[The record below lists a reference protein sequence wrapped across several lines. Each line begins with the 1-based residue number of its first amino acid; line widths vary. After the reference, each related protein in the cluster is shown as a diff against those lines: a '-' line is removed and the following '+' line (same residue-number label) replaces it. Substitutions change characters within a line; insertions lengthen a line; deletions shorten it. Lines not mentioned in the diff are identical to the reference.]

1 MIQLCRVDRF
11 CRPVVFW
18 KRKVDFRQQGFHS
31 RLGVAWQIDCMDA
44 LPPASLRWP
53 ARMLAW
59 LALFALFT
67 PLSSAIAAETRCVIL
82 EVFVRGDSERSTQA
96 REFIDKTYGA
106 RKGVKIVYRDV
117 EAKESNLERLYSIAK
132 HFKIETPGLPAVYV
146 AGRFDHGWDEKVS
159 PGRLDE
165 ALTVEVFV
173 RHDCPRCQQAKPFLQ
188 NTVAPKY
195 PGFKF
200 VFKDI
205 VLEAGASAR
214 MNEVAQRYR
223 VTGTGVPS
231 VHAAGKFQVGF
242 NDIVSTGKQWE
253 DTLRAVTLECKPEA
267 PAAPATAPPQS
278 RLDRDPRFHYPS
290 AWGQVYAQ
298 DAPPPAADDDTA
310 APPPAL
316 DDAALP
322 PPSADEP
329 TTALK
334 PVLDDAPDAPASSS
348 KPKLIL
354 PEETGA
360 TEAVTVAPSQSSDV
374 VHLPLIGDVNWRAWG
389 LPAFTIMVGLVDG
402 FNPCAMW
409 VLMFLLSVLVNL
421 KDRRKIVAVAG
432 SFVFISGA
440 AYYLF
445 MAAWLNVFHLIG
457 LVRAAQIAL
466 GILGTTVGVIH
477 VKDFFAFKKG
487 VSLSIP
493 ETAKSSVAARVRKIV
508 MAESLLGAIIG
519 ASVLAV
525 LVNIVELLCTAG
537 LPAMYTGVLHMQQL
551 PRWVEHLYLLLYIG
565 AYMFDDSLMV
575 AVVVITL
582 GKHRLQ
588 ETGGRVLK
596 LISGSVILAIGLL
609 MLFKPEWLG

>member
-1 MIQLCRVDRF
+1 M
-11 CRPVVFW
+11 
-18 KRKVDFRQQGFHS
+18 
-31 RLGVAWQIDCMDA
+31 
-44 LPPASLRWP
+44 PPLFTVWRSGA
-53 ARMLAW
+53 
-59 LALFALFT
+59 LALLALLTSFA
-67 PLSSAIAAETRCVIL
+67 PLPELYAAETRCVVL
-82 EVFVRGDSERSTQA
+82 EVFVRGDNERSAEA
-96 REFIDKTYGA
+96 RAFVDKTYAG
-106 RKGVKIVYRDV
+106 KPGLKVVYRDV
-117 EAKESNLERLYSIAK
+117 EAKESNLERFYKIAE
-132 HFKIETPGLPAVYV
+132 HFKIEKPGMPAFYV
-146 AGRFDHGWDEKVS
+146 AGRFDHGWDDKVT
-159 PGRLDE
+159 PARLDE

-205 VLEAGASAR
+205 VREAGVSAR

-223 VTGTGVPS
+223 VTGTGVPA

-253 DTLRAVTLECKPEA
+253 DTLRAVTLDCA
-267 PAAPATAPPQS
+267 PAAAPAPPTETPAQAFRS
-278 RLDRDPRFHYPS
+278 DRDPRFHYPS
-290 AWGQVYAQ
+290 AWGHVWAD
-298 DAPPPAADDDTA
+298 DAPPPAVEEETA
-310 APPPAL
+310 APLPAL
-316 DDAALP
+316 DDAAP
-322 PPSADEP
+322 PPSVIEP
-329 TTALK
+329 MVNDSD
-334 PVLDDAPDAPASSS
+334 PAPAAKSSR
-348 KPKLIL
+348 KLAL
-354 PEETGA
+354 PEETTA
-360 TEAVTVAPSQSSDV
+360 AEKVVVESAPTSDV
-374 VHLPLIGDVNWRAWG
+374 VHLPFLGDVNWKAWG

-421 KDRRKIVAVAG
+421 KDRRKILAVAG

-445 MAAWLNVFHLIG
+445 MAAWLNVFYLIG

-493 ETAKSSVAARVRKIV
+493 DSAKSSVAARVRKIV

-519 ASVLAV
+519 ACVLAV

-537 LPAMYTGVLHMQQL
+537 LPAMYTGVLTMQNL
-551 PRWVEHLYLLLYIG
+551 PPWMNHAYLLLYIA
-565 AYMFDDSLMV
+565 AYMFDDALMV
-575 AVVVITL
+575 GVVVITL

-588 ETGGRVLK
+588 EEGGRVLK
-596 LISGSVILAIGLL
+596 LISGSVILAIGLM

>member
-1 MIQLCRVDRF
+1 MTVWRACAF
-11 CRPVVFW
+11 
-18 KRKVDFRQQGFHS
+18 
-31 RLGVAWQIDCMDA
+31 A
-44 LPPASLRWP
+44 L
-53 ARMLAW
+53 
-59 LALFALFT
+59 LALLTSFT
-67 PLSSAIAAETRCVIL
+67 PLPALQAAETRCVVL
-82 EVFVRGDSERSTQA
+82 EVFVRGENERSAEA
-96 REFIDKTYGA
+96 RAFVDKTYAG
-106 RKGVKIVYRDV
+106 KPGLKVVYRDV
-117 EAKESNLERLYSIAK
+117 EAKESNLERFYKIAE
-132 HFKIETPGLPAVYV
+132 HFKIEKAGMPAFYV
-146 AGRFDHGWDEKVS
+146 AGRFDHGWDEKVT
-159 PGRLDE
+159 PARLDE

-205 VLEAGASAR
+205 VLEAGVSAR

-223 VTGTGVPS
+223 VTGTGVPA

-242 NDIVSTGKQWE
+242 NDIISTGKQWE
-253 DTLRAVTLECKPEA
+253 DTLKAVTLECA
-267 PAAPATAPPQS
+267 PAAAPSPPAEA
-278 RLDRDPRFHYPS
+278 RYRNEKPRFHYPTI
-290 AWGQVYAQ
+290 WGQAWAD
-298 DAPPPAADDDTA
+298 DAPPPALTEDE

-316 DDAALP
+316 DDAAAP
-322 PPSADEP
+322 PPVA
-329 TTALK
+329 
-334 PVLDDAPDAPASSS
+334 DDAAVPPSVIEPVMDDADAPAEKSSR
-348 KPKLIL
+348 KLAL
-354 PEETGA
+354 PEETDA
-360 TEAVTVAPSQSSDV
+360 AETITVAPSTSSDV
-374 VHLPLIGDVNWRAWG
+374 VHLPFLGDVNWKAWG

-421 KDRRKIVAVAG
+421 KDRRKILAVAG

-445 MAAWLNVFHLIG
+445 MAAWLNVFYLIG

-493 ETAKSSVAARVRKIV
+493 DSAKSSVAARVRKIV

-519 ASVLAV
+519 ACVLAV

-537 LPAMYTGVLHMQQL
+537 LPAMYTGVLTMQNL
-551 PRWVEHLYLLLYIG
+551 PPWMNHAYLLLYIA
-565 AYMFDDSLMV
+565 AYMFDDALMV

-588 ETGGRVLK
+588 EEGGRVLK
-596 LISGSVILAIGLL
+596 LISGSVILAIGLM

>member
-1 MIQLCRVDRF
+1 MDAKPLRF
-11 CRPVVFW
+11 CVWFGRAVTLLAF
-18 KRKVDFRQQGFHS
+18 
-31 RLGVAWQIDCMDA
+31 LTTI
-44 LPPASLRWP
+44 ASS
-53 ARMLAW
+53 
-59 LALFALFT
+59 T
-67 PLSSAIAAETRCVIL
+67 TLSAAETRCVVL
-82 EVFVRGDSERSTQA
+82 EVFIRGENERSAQA
-96 REFIDKTYGA
+96 KTFVDKTYAA
-106 RKGVKIVYRDV
+106 RPGLKVVYRDV
-117 EAKESNLERLYSIAK
+117 EAKETNLERLYKIAE
-132 HFKIETPGLPAVYV
+132 HFKIEKPGVPAFYV
-146 AGRFDHGWDEKVS
+146 AGRFDHGWDEKIT

-205 VLEAGASAR
+205 VLEPGVSAR
-214 MNEVAQRYR
+214 MNEIAQRYH
-223 VTGTGVPS
+223 VSGTGVPA

-242 NDIVSTGKQWE
+242 NDIISTGKQWE
-253 DTLRAVTLECKPEA
+253 DTLKAVTLECTPA
-267 PAAPATAPPQS
+267 AAPAPPAQAS
-278 RLDRDPRFHYPS
+278 LQKDKQRYHYPS
-290 AWGQVYAQ
+290 VWGQVWAD
-298 DAPPPAADDDTA
+298 DAPPPAADDTEA
-310 APPPAL
+310 APPPA
-316 DDAALP
+316 A
-322 PPSADEP
+322 
-329 TTALK
+329 
-334 PVLDDAPDAPASSS
+334 DDAPAPAVIEPMVDDAEVAPV
-348 KPKLIL
+348 PKSTKKLAL
-354 PEETGA
+354 PEETTA
-360 TEAVTVAPSQSSDV
+360 AEKVAVSNSQTSDTVK
-374 VHLPLIGDVNWRAWG
+374 LPFLGEINWKQWG
-389 LPAFTIMVGLVDG
+389 MPAFTIMVGLVDG

-421 KDRRKIVAVAG
+421 KDRRKILAVAG
-432 SFVFISGA
+432 SFVFISGL

-445 MAAWLNVFHLIG
+445 MTAWLNVFYLIG

-493 ETAKSSVAARVRKIV
+493 ESAKSSVAARVRKIV
-508 MAESLLGAIIG
+508 MAESLVGAIIG

-525 LVNIVELLCTAG
+525 LVNVVELLCTAG
-537 LPAMYTGVLHMQQL
+537 LPAMYTGVLTMQNY
-551 PRWVEHLYLLLYIG
+551 PTWVNHAYLFLYIV

-588 ETGGRVLK
+588 EEGGRMLK

>member
-1 MIQLCRVDRF
+1 MPPRF
-11 CRPVVFW
+11 TVWQWRA
-18 KRKVDFRQQGFHS
+18 
-31 RLGVAWQIDCMDA
+31 VAI
-44 LPPASLRWP
+44 
-53 ARMLAW
+53 
-59 LALFALFT
+59 LALLTSFA
-67 PLSSAIAAETRCVIL
+67 PLPTTYAVETRCVVL
-82 EVFVRGDSERSTQA
+82 EVFVRGDNERSEDA
-96 REFIDKTYGA
+96 RTFVGKTYVG
-106 RKGVKIVYRDV
+106 RPGLKVVFRDV
-117 EAKESNLERLYSIAK
+117 EAKESNLERLYKIAE
-132 HFKIETPGLPAVYV
+132 HFKIEKPGLPAFYV
-146 AGRFDHGWDEKVS
+146 AGRFDHGWDEKVT
-159 PGRLDE
+159 PARLDE

-205 VLEAGASAR
+205 VLEAGVSAR

-223 VTGTGVPS
+223 VTGTGVPAL
-231 VHAAGKFQVGF
+231 HAAGKFQVGF

-253 DTLRAVTLECKPEA
+253 DTLHGVTLECTPA
-267 PAAPATAPPQS
+267 AAPAPPASPPAQAFVPNDKQ
-278 RLDRDPRFHYPS
+278 RYHYPS
-290 AWGQVYAQ
+290 VWGQVWAD
-298 DAPPPAADDDTA
+298 DAPPPALTDDA

-316 DDAALP
+316 DDAGAP
-322 PPSADEP
+322 PPA
-329 TTALK
+329 
-334 PVLDDAPDAPASSS
+334 LDDAAVPPSVIEPMAEDSDAAPSVKS
-348 KPKLIL
+348 PRKLEL
-354 PEETGA
+354 PEETTA
-360 TEAVTVAPSQSSDV
+360 AEKVVVETAPVSDV
-374 VHLPLIGDVNWRAWG
+374 VKLPFIGEINWKQWG
-389 LPAFTIMVGLVDG
+389 MPAFTIMVGLVDG

-421 KDRRKIVAVAG
+421 KDRAKILAVAG

-445 MAAWLNVFHLIG
+445 MTAWLNVFYLIG

-493 ETAKSSVAARVRKIV
+493 DSAKSSVAARVRKIV
-508 MAESLLGAIIG
+508 MAESLIGAIIG

-537 LPAMYTGVLHMQQL
+537 LPAMYTGVLTMQNL
-551 PRWVEHLYLLLYIG
+551 PPWLNHAYLLLYIA

-588 ETGGRVLK
+588 EEGGRMLK
-596 LISGSVILAIGLL
+596 LISGSVILAIGLM

>member
-1 MIQLCRVDRF
+1 MPPRF
-11 CRPVVFW
+11 CVWPWRA
-18 KRKVDFRQQGFHS
+18 
-31 RLGVAWQIDCMDA
+31 VA
-44 LPPASLRWP
+44 L
-53 ARMLAW
+53 
-59 LALFALFT
+59 LALLTSFA
-67 PLSSAIAAETRCVIL
+67 PLPALSAAETRCVVM
-82 EVFVRGDSERSTQA
+82 EVFVRGDNERSAQA
-96 REFIDKTYGA
+96 RAFIDKTYTG
-106 RKGVKIVYRDV
+106 RPGLKVVYRDV
-117 EAKESNLERLYSIAK
+117 EAKEANLERFYKLAE
-132 HFKIETPGLPAVYV
+132 HFKVDKPGMPAFYV
-146 AGRFDHGWDEKVS
+146 AGRFDHGWDEKIT
-159 PGRLDE
+159 PARLDE

-205 VLEAGASAR
+205 VLEAGVSAR
-214 MNEVAQRYR
+214 MQEVANRYR
-223 VTGTGVPS
+223 ITGTGVPA
-231 VHAAGKFQVGF
+231 VHAAGKLQVGF

-253 DTLRAVTLECKPEA
+253 DTLRAVTLDCA
-267 PAAPATAPPQS
+267 PAAPPAPPAAPAQALRQS
-278 RLDRDPRFHYPS
+278 DQQRYHYPS
-290 AWGQVYAQ
+290 TWGHVWA
-298 DAPPPAADDDTA
+298 DDVPPPALEEDA
-310 APPPAL
+310 APPPVA
-316 DDAALP
+316 DDAAP
-322 PPSADEP
+322 PPSVIEP
-329 TTALK
+329 M
-334 PVLDDAPDAPASSS
+334 VDDGDAAAPAKSPR
-348 KPKLIL
+348 KWEL
-354 PEETGA
+354 PEETTA
-360 TEAVTVAPSQSSDV
+360 AEKIVVETAPTSDV
-374 VHLPLIGDVNWRAWG
+374 VKLPFLGEVNWKHWG

-421 KDRRKIVAVAG
+421 KDRRKILAVAG

-445 MAAWLNVFHLIG
+445 MTAWLNVFQLIG

-493 ETAKSSVAARVRKIV
+493 ESAKSSVAARVRKIV
-508 MAESLLGAIIG
+508 MAESLIGAIIG
-519 ASVLAV
+519 ACVLAV

-537 LPAMYTGVLHMQQL
+537 LPAMYTGVLTMQNL
-551 PRWVEHLYLLLYIG
+551 PPWMDHVYLLLYIA
-565 AYMFDDSLMV
+565 AYMFDDALMV

-588 ETGGRVLK
+588 EEGGRMLK

>member
-1 MIQLCRVDRF
+1 MDESPPFLL
-11 CRPVVFW
+11 W
-18 KRKVDFRQQGFHS
+18 FRS
-31 RLGVAWQIDCMDA
+31 LA
-44 LPPASLRWP
+44 LLSV
-53 ARMLAW
+53 AW
-59 LALFALFT
+59 LANIL
-67 PLSSAIAAETRCVIL
+67 PLPTVTAAESRCVIV
-82 EVFVRGDSERSTQA
+82 EVFVRGDNERSAQA
-96 REFIDKTYGA
+96 REFIDKTYGTK
-106 RKGVKIVYRDV
+106 KGLKLVYRDV
-117 EAKESNLERLYSIAK
+117 EAKESNLERFYTLAK
-132 HFKIETPGLPAVYV
+132 HFKVEKPGLPAFYA
-146 AGRFDHGWDEKVS
+146 AGRFDHGWDEKVT
-159 PGRLDE
+159 PARLDE

-195 PGFKF
+195 PGLKF
-200 VFKDI
+200 VFRDI
-205 VLEAGASAR
+205 VQEPGASAR

-223 VTGTGVPS
+223 VGGTGVPA

-253 DTLRAVTLECKPEA
+253 DTLRAVTLDCQPA
-267 PAAPATAPPQS
+267 TPAAPATPPPQS
-278 RLDRDPRFHYPS
+278 RLDLDRRFHYPS
-290 AWGQVYAQ
+290 AWGQLWAQ
-298 DAPPPAADDDTA
+298 DAPPPAVDDAAA

-322 PPSADEP
+322 PPSTDESI
-329 TTALK
+329 TALK
-334 PVLDDAPDAPASSS
+334 PMVDDLDEPAPA
-348 KPKLIL
+348 KPKLKLAL
-354 PEETGA
+354 PEETTA
-360 TEAVTVAPSQSSDV
+360 AEPVVVPSAETSDV

-389 LPAFTIMVGLVDG
+389 LPAFTILVGLVDG

-421 KDRRKIVAVAG
+421 KDRRKILAVAG
-432 SFVFISGA
+432 SFVFISGL

-445 MAAWLNVFHLIG
+445 MAAWLNVFYLIG

-466 GILGTTVGVIH
+466 GILGTTVGIIH

-519 ASVLAV
+519 ACVLAV

-537 LPAMYTGVLHMQQL
+537 LPAMYTGVLTMQNL
-551 PRWVEHLYLLLYIG
+551 PPWMNHLYLLLYIG

-596 LISGSVILAIGLL
+596 LISGSVILAIGLM

>member
-1 MIQLCRVDRF
+1 MPPNTTSMVTRTF
-11 CRPVVFW
+11 
-18 KRKVDFRQQGFHS
+18 
-31 RLGVAWQIDCMDA
+31 AWVTLLA
-44 LPPASLRWP
+44 SLTPLPAS
-53 ARMLAW
+53 
-59 LALFALFT
+59 T
-67 PLSSAIAAETRCVIL
+67 AAETRCVIL
-82 EVFVRGDSERSTQA
+82 EVFVRGDSERSVQA
-96 REFIDKTYGA
+96 RTFVEKTYSG
-106 RKGVKIVYRDV
+106 KTGIKLVVRDV
-117 EAKESNLERLYSIAK
+117 EAKESNLARFYDIAK
-132 HFKIETPGLPAVYV
+132 HFKVESPGLPAFYV
-146 AGRFDHGWDEKVS
+146 AGRFDHGWDEKVT
-159 PGRLDE
+159 PARLDE

-173 RHDCPRCQQAKPFLQ
+173 RHDCPRCQQGKPFLQ

-200 VFKDI
+200 VFRDI
-205 VLEAGASAR
+205 VQEAGASAR

-223 VTGTGVPS
+223 VTGTGVPA

-242 NDIVSTGKQWE
+242 NDIGSTGKQWE
-253 DTLRAVTLECKPEA
+253 DTLRAVTLECKPDTPA
-267 PAAPATAPPQS
+267 PAPPQT

-290 AWGQVYAQ
+290 AGGQLYAQ
-298 DAPPPAADDDTA
+298 EAPPPAVDDAVTT
-310 APPPAL
+310 PPPAL

-322 PPSADEP
+322 PPSADDNN
-329 TTALK
+329 TVLK
-334 PVLDDAPDAPASSS
+334 PALDDEPAAAPSGS
-348 KPKLIL
+348 KPKLVL
-354 PEETGA
+354 PEETTA
-360 TEAVTVAPSQSSDV
+360 AETVAVAPAQSADV
-374 VHLPLIGDVNWRAWG
+374 VRLPLIGDVNWRAWG

-421 KDRRKIVAVAG
+421 KDRWKILAVAG
-432 SFVFISGA
+432 TFVFISGL

-445 MAAWLNVFHLIG
+445 MAAWLTVFELIG

-493 ETAKSSVAARVRKIV
+493 ESAKSGVAARVRKIV

-519 ASVLAV
+519 ACVLAV

-537 LPAMYTGVLHMQQL
+537 LPAMYTGVLEMQQL

-609 MLFKPEWLG
+609 MLFKPDWLG